1 MKIVCIVAALSQPR
15 CIKRIKA
22 LYEDGY
28 EIDVYGYRRGLY
40 EVNEYPSEIKVNE
53 LGHAVSGK
61 GYVKKFFN
69 NLKNIKRII
78 QKYPTDTIFY
88 GFSFDIALSLL
99 LHKRKFIYEISDIVY
114 AYYNSLILKRL
125 FRFIDKRIIKKSALT
140 VMTSEGFKNYL
151 FPNSN
156 VNNVVIQPNKVSPLL
171 KKIDRKIKEF
181 NNNKI
186 TFAYI
191 GAFRYPNT
199 IFRFARIIG
208 EFFPHYEYHF
218 YGNSNLTPLVI
229 ELTEKY
235 SNVKY
240 FGAFKSPEDLENI
253 YSNVDVVTACY
264 DNMGLNEQIAEP
276 NKLYEAICFCCP
288 IIVSENTFLGE
299 KVNELN
305 VGYVINPNNDASI
318 INFINDLNKD
328 ELLNISR
335 NELYMNADEYID
347 SPAAIL
353 EKIRSILK

>member
-15 CIKRIKA
+15 CIKRIKS
-22 LYEDGY
+22 LYESGY

-53 LGHAVSGK
+53 LGFAVSGK
-61 GYVKKFFN
+61 GYIKKFLN
-69 NLKNIKRII
+69 NLKNIKEII
-78 QKYPTDTIFY
+78 KKYPSDTIFY

-99 LHKRKFIYEISDIVY
+99 LHKRKFIYEISDIIY
-114 AYYNSLILKRL
+114 AYYNSQILKGI
-125 FRFIDKRIIKKSALT
+125 FRSIDKKIIKKSLFT

-156 VNNVVIQPNKVSPLL
+156 VDNVIIQPNKVSPLL

-186 TFAYI
+186 IFAYI

-208 EFFPHYEYHF
+208 EFFPNYEYHF
-218 YGNSNLTPLVI
+218 YGNSNLTPLVM

-235 SNVKY
+235 SNIKY

-253 YSNVDVVTACY
+253 YSNVDVITACY
-264 DNMGLNEQIAEP
+264 DNTGLNEQIAEP

-299 KVNELN
+299 KVNKLK
-305 VGYVINPNNDASI
+305 VGYVINPNNDECI
-318 INFINDLNKD
+318 INFIDSLNKD
-328 ELLNISR
+328 ELLNVSK
-335 NELYMNADEYID
+335 NELYMNDDEYID
-347 SPAAIL
+347 SPKVIV
-353 EKIRSILK
+353 EKIKSLIK

>member
-53 LGHAVSGK
+53 LGFAVSGK
-61 GYVKKFFN
+61 GYIKKFLN
-69 NLKNIKRII
+69 NLKNIKEII
-78 QKYPTDTIFY
+78 KKYPSDTIFY

-99 LHKRKFIYEISDIVY
+99 LHKRKFIYEISDIIY
-114 AYYNSLILKRL
+114 AYYNSQILKGI
-125 FRFIDKRIIKKSALT
+125 FRSIDKIIIKKSLFT
-140 VMTSEGFKNYL
+140 IMTSEGFKNYL

-156 VNNVVIQPNKVSPLL
+156 VDNIIIQPNKVSPFL
-171 KKIDRKIKEF
+171 RKINRKVKEF
-181 NNNKI
+181 NSNKI
-186 TFAYI
+186 VFAYI

-208 EFFPHYEYHF
+208 KYFPQYEYHF

-229 ELTEKY
+229 KLTEEY
-235 SNVKY
+235 PNIKY
-240 FGAFKSPEDLENI
+240 FGEFKSPEDLENV
-253 YSNVDVVTACY
+253 YSNVDIVTACY
-264 DNMGLNEQIAEP
+264 DNTGLNERIAEP

-299 KVNELN
+299 KVNKLK
-305 VGYVINPNNDASI
+305 VGYVINPNNDENI
-318 INFINDLNKD
+318 IEFINNLKKD
-328 ELLNISR
+328 ELIKISK
-335 NELYMNADEYID
+335 NEFSLSAEEYID
-347 SPAAIL
+347 TTQKLL
-353 EKIRSILK
+353 EQLKRSY